1 MLALLG
7 SRIGIYMIISAG
19 ILMAAAGIALHMK
32 ITADRMGDLQ
42 AKVGSLQVQAA
53 NDRRMTELMQHDIA
67 MVQQAQAEAN
77 ATLQAVRLQ
86 ANANEARIRARR
98 FSGDSGVAIGEQIN
112 KDTQDAFRRLQ
123 NETR

>member
-1 MLALLG
+1 
-7 SRIGIYMIISAG
+7 
-19 ILMAAAGIALHMK
+19 
-32 ITADRMGDLQ
+32 
-42 AKVGSLQVQAA
+42 
-53 NDRRMTELMQHDIA
+53 MTELMQHDIA
-67 MVQQAQAEAN
+67 MVQQAQADAN